1 MTLLQIF
8 ALFSHKF
15 EKRYP
20 IILGNL
26 LKVLTE
32 EGIFFRITKKK
43 LGQKFLLADIET
55 VPDIHFSYNL
65 FVNFRMNYFSY
76 DLFVNFRMTYLWE
89 IGIKNFYYISRLLRS
104 I

>member
-32 EGIFFRITKKK
+32 EGIFFHITKKK
-43 LGQKFLLADIET
+43 LGQKFSLVDVET
-55 VPDIHFSYNL
+55 IPDIYFSYDL
-65 FVNFRMNYFSY
+65 FVNFHINYFSY
-76 DLFVNFRMTYLWE
+76 DLFVNFHMTYLWR
-89 IGIKNFYYISRLLRS
+89 IRTKNFYYIFRPLRG